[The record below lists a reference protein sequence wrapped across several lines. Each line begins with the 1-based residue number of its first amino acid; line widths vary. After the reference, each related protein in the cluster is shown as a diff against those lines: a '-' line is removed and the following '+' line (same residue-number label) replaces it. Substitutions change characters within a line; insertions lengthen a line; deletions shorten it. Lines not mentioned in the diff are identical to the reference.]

1 MQTNERANQQAGAS
15 HNMDWTVNLQFDGFV
30 SELENKGCPNR
41 VDLVLNLPESLTN
54 WLAVSIRFRKH
65 ILYIFLF
72 PIWISDD
79 FRYVYLLHIFLINS
93 DSWVFL
99 SLGNPQD
106 LGVGLHNLT
115 FFEPGD

>member
-41 VDLVLNLPESLTN
+41 VDLVLNFPESLTN
-54 WLAVSIRFRKH
+54 WLAVSQSVSEKT
-65 ILYIFLF
+65 YYTVLF
-72 PIWISDD
+72 PIWISDMHIIS
-79 FRYVYLLHIFLINS
+79 YLLHIFLINS